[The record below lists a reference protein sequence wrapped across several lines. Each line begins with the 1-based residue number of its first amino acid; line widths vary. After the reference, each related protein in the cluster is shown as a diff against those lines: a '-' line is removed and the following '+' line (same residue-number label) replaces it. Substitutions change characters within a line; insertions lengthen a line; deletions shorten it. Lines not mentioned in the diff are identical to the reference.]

1 MSVFLSTPSARRATQ
16 GLEQY
21 NRHNQ
26 NFYPRPLRGGRPS
39 ATAKYTASK
48 NFYPRPL
55 RGGRLLLV
63 FEQAG
68 LFVISIHALCE
79 EGDNLWER
87 SEPYARRFL
96 STPSARR
103 ATRADRPHG
112 LALHIS
118 IHALCEEGDYLLDLL
133 GRMTDEFLS
142 TPSARRAT
150 ESGLRCAGGF
160 PYFYPRPLRGGRPP
174 YGIDYQSGRKISIHA
189 LCEEGDRSLRPIQRP
204 TSSFLST
211 PSARRATEELG
222 ISQEELA
229 KFLSTPSAR
238 RATRGWSAATCSP
251 SYFYPRPLR
260 GGRRQPSASAAGSTD
275 FYPRPLRGGRPG
287 KAAVLFGGQVI
298 SIHALCEEGDQ
309 AGAVTSASVF
319 GFLSTPSARR
329 ATG

>member
-79 EGDNLWER
+79 EGDVVLIGQFAGGVISIHALCEEGDVMDNAYQTLLGQ
-87 SEPYARRFL
+87 FL

-103 ATRADRPHG
+103 ATPANEPDAHRHQ
-112 LALHIS
+112 IS
-118 IHALCEEGDYLLDLL
+118 IHALCEEGD
-133 GRMTDEFLS
+133 
-142 TPSARRAT
+142 PSATASRPSASYFYPRP
-150 ESGLRCAGGF
+150 LRGGRPGDPAAVEEVT
-160 PYFYPRPLRGGRPP
+160 PYFYPRPLRGGRP
-174 YGIDYQSGRKISIHA
+174 GRSTSGHI
-189 LCEEGDRSLRPIQRP
+189 LQR
-204 TSSFLST
+204 
-211 PSARRATEELG
+211 
-222 ISQEELA
+222 
-229 KFLSTPSAR
+229 
-238 RATRGWSAATCSP
+238 
-251 SYFYPRPLR
+251 
-260 GGRRQPSASAAGSTD
+260 
-275 FYPRPLRGGRPG
+275 
-287 KAAVLFGGQVI
+287 I

-309 AGAVTSASVF
+309 NLIGVPAV
-319 GFLSTPSARR
+319 
-329 ATG
+329 

>member
-79 EGDNLWER
+79 EGDRILER
-87 SEPYARRFL
+87 LIHNNRRFL

-103 ATRADRPHG
+103 ATQSVPTGDVTARNFYPRPLRGGRPLLRTFRRFRCYFYPRPLRGGRPWRLNPKTAGERFLSTPSARRATGRYLSRDIR
-112 LALHIS
+112 LRIS
-118 IHALCEEGDYLLDLL
+118 IHALCEEGDDANIDQLA
-133 GRMTDEFLS
+133 RENEFLS

-150 ESGLRCAGGF
+150 RPSPSCWMTT

-174 YGIDYQSGRKISIHA
+174 R
-189 LCEEGDRSLRPIQRP
+189 
-204 TSSFLST
+204 TSSMVLLSIFLST
-211 PSARRATEELG
+211 PSARRATTSLL
-222 ISQEELA
+222 IFRPSQA
-229 KFLSTPSAR
+229 N
-238 RATRGWSAATCSP
+238 
-251 SYFYPRPLR
+251 
-260 GGRRQPSASAAGSTD
+260 
-275 FYPRPLRGGRPG
+275 FYPRPLRGGRPTG
-287 KAAVLFGGQVI
+287 L
-298 SIHALCEEGDQ
+298 
-309 AGAVTSASVF
+309 SA
-319 GFLSTPSARR
+319 
-329 ATG
+329 